1 MTVLNSAILDLGTL
15 QEGAT
20 PLQPPGVSDVPC
32 HVKEQVRHQLGQPTR
47 ATRRSHSVMTQ
58 LGRGRCHHDSNLAG
72 TRCVNVVVVDSAHRR
87 CPGPEVEASESR
99 RLRAERSQIA
109 IRIGLRVSRVNRALG
124 ATGFGNCGGRAES
137 CRGESCASR
146 IDRVYVFEGI
156 DDSVGDWCESIAPVS
171 NREGDPRRSLH
182 AI

>member
-1 MTVLNSAILDLGTL
+1 
-15 QEGAT
+15 
-20 PLQPPGVSDVPC
+20 
-32 HVKEQVRHQLGQPTR
+32 
-47 ATRRSHSVMTQ
+47 MTQ
-58 LGRGRCHHDSNLAG
+58 LGRGRCHHDSDLAG
-72 TRCVNVVVVDSAHRR
+72 TRCVNVVVVDGAHRR

-99 RLRAERSQIA
+99 RLRAEHSQIA
-109 IRIGLRVSRVNRALG
+109 IRVGLRVSRVDRALG

-137 CRGESCASR
+137 CRGESCTGR

-156 DDSVGDWCESIAPVS
+156 DDSVDDRGESVAPVS